1 VTGTGNGTY
10 GASDKL
16 PTTGTVAGTY
26 TWHVSYASDANN
38 NSAVD
43 QGGTVEQT
51 VVSKASP
58 AITASPGATVVLGT
72 GVKLTASATISGGYY
87 ETGTIT
93 FTLDAPSNTVVDT
106 ETVPVSGNGTYTTP
120 SGYLPSIAGTYHWVA
135 GYGGDGNNNGA
146 STTTGSTP
154 EVAVGPGTTVVGN
167 ALYLVGGNTND
178 QLNITP
184 IGASQTGSTGINVNG
199 KLNNVNINN
208 QTYTQ
213 AFTTIYVVG
222 FGGNDNF
229 QFAGSLTIAAV
240 ISDGDGNDQVQLDNG
255 TNTVTLGKGND
266 NIQGG
271 GGCTQG
277 GNGTNTITAGNGN
290 DQVQLGNGN
299 NTVTL
304 GTGNDNIQL
313 GNGTNTVTA
322 GAVGSTGNI
331 QVTLGNGAN
340 DNVTLLGN
348 GNDTVTV
355 GNGNKDTVSV
365 SNGNDTVTVGNG
377 TGDSVSLMGNG
388 NDTVQTGTGSGTV
401 YIAPGTTGNKTLNL
415 GKGWTK
421 TS

>member
-1 VTGTGNGTY
+1 
-10 GASDKL
+10 GASYTL
-16 PTTGTVAGTY
+16 PTSGTATGTY
-26 TWHVSYASDANN
+26 TWSASYSGDANN
-38 NSAVD
+38 NVASETGSATN
-43 QGGTVEQT
+43 GEQT

-58 AITASPGATVVLGT
+58 TITASPGATVVLGT
-72 GVKLTASATISGGYY
+72 GVKLTASATISGGCY

-93 FTLDAPSNTVVDT
+93 FKLDAPSNTVVDT

-120 SGYLPSIAGTYHWVA
+120 SGYLPRIAGTYHWVA
-135 GYGGDGNNNGA
+135 GYGGDANNNGV

-271 GGCTQG
+271 CGGTQG
-277 GNGTNTITAGNGN
+277 GNGNNTIT
-290 DQVQLGNGN
+290 V
-299 NTVTL
+299 

-348 GNDTVTV
+348 GNDNVTV
-355 GNGNKDTVSV
+355 GTGNNDIVSV

-388 NDTVQTGTGSGTV
+388 NDTVRTGTGSGTV